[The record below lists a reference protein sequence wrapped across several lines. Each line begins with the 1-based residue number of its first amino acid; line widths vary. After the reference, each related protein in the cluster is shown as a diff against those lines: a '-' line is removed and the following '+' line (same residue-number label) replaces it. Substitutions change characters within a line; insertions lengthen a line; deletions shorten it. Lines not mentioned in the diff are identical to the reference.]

1 MEKTTLI
8 GLNEQDETI
17 TLQLDRGTVC
27 IAQDGT
33 CFISAETY
41 GKHVNLFDD
50 IAHPTSE
57 STVSGLLDTRSF
69 QQATAFD
76 KKNELVNYLYLL
88 FEAQKS
94 GHDVHMEIS
103 DALKQYKEEAG
114 V

>member
-8 GLNEQDETI
+8 GLNEHDETI

-33 CFISAETY
+33 CYISTEYT
-41 GKHVNLFDD
+41 GQHVNLFDD
-50 IAHPTSE
+50 IKHSTSGN
-57 STVSGLLDTRSF
+57 TVSGLLDTMSF

-76 KKNELVNYLYLL
+76 KKSEIANYLYIL

-103 DALKQYKEEAG
+103 DALKQYKVEAG
-114 V
+114 I